1 MWKIKLTLILA
12 VLQVTAIRTT
22 YSMESGRN
30 DPIATSGRDERSAL
44 AVGSQLSTL
53 KGMVSHPL
61 QSSLTRGG
69 ILENPN
75 AVNFTVIVLSVFLIV
90 TAVISG
96 TAGIMMTLHKLS
108 VEKKLLD
115 WSGSSPID
123 TLFAQLS
130 ESDYKHPG
138 CTRIVLSVG
147 KESKDIDVIRSKV
160 DKLCSLYE

>member
-1 MWKIKLTLILA
+1 MWIIKLTLILA
-12 VLQVTAIRTT
+12 VPLQVTAIRTT
-22 YSMESGRN
+22 YSMEYGRN
-30 DPIATSGRDERSAL
+30 DPIAASGRDEGSAL

-61 QSSLTRGG
+61 QSSVTRGG

-90 TAVISG
+90 AAVITG
-96 TAGIMMTLHKLS
+96 AAGIIMTVHKLS

-115 WSGSSPID
+115 GPGSSPID
-123 TLFAQLS
+123 RLVAQLS

-138 CTRIVLSVG
+138 CTRIVQSVG
-147 KESKDIDVIRSKV
+147 KESKDYDVIRSKY
-160 DKLCSLYE
+160 D